1 MGIGTYG
8 GSSFFFLSRNRYIRS
23 ITTVHHYQRSRY
35 CLSQHHLMTY
45 PPTLSYCVW
54 LVVHIHDHRLLAGMQ
69 HDQYILFFLNLMY
82 CPSIPKVLLL
92 IVSSIVWLALLL
104 FYHGLL
110 FGLFRCFHSFVPWL
124 CCVVLCWTILTT
136 HTVVQVRFTK
146 LQQ

>member
-1 MGIGTYG
+1 
-8 GSSFFFLSRNRYIRS
+8 
-23 ITTVHHYQRSRY
+23 
-35 CLSQHHLMTY
+35 MTY

-92 IVSSIVWLALLL
+92 IVSSIIRLALLL

-110 FGLFRCFHSFVPWL
+110 FGLFRNYSFLVDNPNLNRIQCIFVLYTFNIISHSSLVFFLFHSRFLFASPF
-124 CCVVLCWTILTT
+124 VLCLPRLLRSILFGTLLSI
-136 HTVVQVRFTK
+136 VVTLFM
-146 LQQ
+146 L